1 MLKKKKKRRYKTVCK
16 ICCQFIVEKERKEYT
31 HICLK
36 MGRIHKALITSVA
49 SKDGKCVSER
59 QGRRETFYPFEFLNH
74 VNIMSIKG
82 IEMKIN
88 RIKSSHVNDLD
99 CYEDLIICLKH

>member
-1 MLKKKKKRRYKTVCK
+1 MLPVYCRKGEKRIYTYLLEDGKDTQGTDN
-16 ICCQFIVEKERKEYT
+16 ICCLQ
-31 HICLK
+31 
-36 MGRIHKALITSVA
+36 
-49 SKDGKCVSER
+49 DGKCVSER

-74 VNIMSIKG
+74 VTIMSIKG